1 MIHNFSPAVMR
12 ELLRE
17 ARELERQGCH
27 TAALLKR
34 RTAAQMEDRLGRTER
49 ALAGA
54 RTAEGYSAYLLA
66 LRPAFL
72 SLL

>member
-1 MIHNFSPAVMR
+1 MIHNFSPAVVR

-54 RTAEGYSAYLLA
+54 LAAEGYSATSSRSD
-66 LRPAFL
+66 RP
-72 SLL
+72 S